1 MIENK
6 EKYIDITIE
15 YKNIK
20 RAAFSRITDL
30 NYFIDKN
37 INLYIKKGKEVIIK
51 YDDIEENIARW
62 LSIILNTTVY
72 MVPRVNK
79 PENIHTPDY
88 YFKGEYWDLKRVLG
102 TSKRN
107 IDAKIKYLKNQSTNF
122 IIDNSKLLLTNEEVI
137 RQIIKIFKDEKRDW
151 INKIMLIEN
160 YKIIVVFKRK

>member
-6 EKYIDITIE
+6 EKYVDITIE
-15 YKNIK
+15 YKCIK

-79 PENIHTPDY
+79 PEN
-88 YFKGEYWDLKRVLG
+88 
-102 TSKRN
+102 
-107 IDAKIKYLKNQSTNF
+107 F